1 MAIVFSS
8 RLRQWLSIL
17 LLFILCYLFI
27 PAPAFADGGAPNLAY
42 VAGAGEG
49 ISVIDIGQRKVTS
62 SFGVQGDPHAIYLS
76 VDGRLLYVTQPS
88 LNKVSILAAKTR
100 QVVCSA
106 DVSGHPTLLAL
117 DPGTNIL
124 YAGGAASGTVTAF
137 DAMTCAV
144 KFHLQ
149 VSAAV
154 NGLAV
159 AVVGAGIAG
168 GTGNQVWVA
177 DSSALNVFDA
187 NGRRLAVIP
196 LREQPHYLCIPQGNT
211 VYVTTRQGT
220 VLAVNITTRQV
231 SAPLL
236 SGGTFGPMD
245 YDAGT
250 GEVYVPDSTHRALD
264 VLAPVSVDNAPLPHE
279 PVRAIRL
286 DAAPQSVAI
295 TSDGQLGFVALNN
308 GSVVMLDIPGRQ
320 IVTTIQVG
328 GNPHFIITGLYPSLI
343 SLTPQQSALVSILSV
358 LLHYGGAVIIALVP
372 IIWILRERH
381 MKKRLRL

>member
-1 MAIVFSS
+1 MRAIISGIHWKF
-8 RLRQWLSIL
+8 LSAFIIL
-17 LLFILCYLFI
+17 ILVLLI
-27 PAPAFADGGAPNLAY
+27 APSPVFADGGAPNVAY
-42 VAGAGEG
+42 VAGAGAG

-62 SFGVQGDPHAIYLS
+62 SFGVQGDPRAIYLS

-88 LNKVSILAAKTR
+88 LNEVSILAAKTR
-100 QVVCSA
+100 QVICSA
-106 DVSGHPTLLAL
+106 DVAGHPTLLAL
-117 DPGTNIL
+117 DPGPNIL
-124 YAGGAASGTVTAF
+124 YAGGVDSGTVTAF
-137 DAMTCAV
+137 DAMTCAI

-149 VSAAV
+149 VSASV

-177 DSSALNVFDA
+177 DSSALNVFDS
-187 NGRRLAVIP
+187 NGKRLAVIP
-196 LREQPHYLCIPQGNT
+196 MQEQPQYLCIPQGNT
-211 VYVTTRQGT
+211 VYVTTRQGNL
-220 VLAVNITTRQV
+220 VAVNIATRQV

-236 SGGTFGPMD
+236 TGGYFGPMD

-250 GEVYVPDSTHRALD
+250 GEVYVPDSAHQAVD
-264 VLAPVSVDNAPLPHE
+264 VMTPVSVGNMPLPRE
-279 PVRAIRL
+279 PVRTIRL

-328 GNPHFIITGLYPSLI
+328 GNPHFIITGLYPTLI
-343 SLTPQQSALVSILSV
+343 SLTPQQSVLVSILST
-358 LLHYGGAVIIALVP
+358 LLHYGGAVIIALIP
-372 IIWILRERH
+372 IIWILRERL
-381 MKKRLRL
+381 MKKRMRL